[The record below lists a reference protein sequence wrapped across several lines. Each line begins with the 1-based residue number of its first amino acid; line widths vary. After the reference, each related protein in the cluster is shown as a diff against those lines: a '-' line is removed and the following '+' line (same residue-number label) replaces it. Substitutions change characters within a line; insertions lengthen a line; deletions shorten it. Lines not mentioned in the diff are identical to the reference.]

1 MKMELNEMK
10 TSLTG
15 REERFVNL
23 SEIRIAK
30 DEGEPVKIIGHA
42 AVFNT
47 IADLGWFREQI
58 LPGAFTDAIK
68 TSDVKMLFNHDANYI
83 MGRNTSGTLK
93 LSEDKKG
100 LAIEA
105 LPPDT
110 QLIRDMVLTPMERGD
125 LSQMS
130 FAFMVE
136 EEQWTEKK
144 DEIPLRSIVRVN
156 PLYDVSVV
164 TYPAYPKTDAK
175 LRDMFREAGLEY
187 EKLSDTLFRLK
198 RGLSVNQTDYDL
210 IKTSIEVLKGYIP
223 APPDGTNGG
232 KGGENEAGRLLILR
246 KRLELIE
253 KTF

>member
-1 MKMELNEMK
+1 MELAEMK
-10 TSLTG
+10 AGLKG
-15 REERFVNL
+15 REERFFNL
-23 SEIRIAK
+23 TEIRVTKEK
-30 DEGEPVKIIGHA
+30 DEPTKIIGHA

-47 IADLGWFREQI
+47 ITDIGWFREQI

-68 TSDVKMLFNHDANYI
+68 TSDVRMLFNHDPNYI
-83 MGRNTSGTLK
+83 MGRNSANTLK

-100 LAIEA
+100 LAIEVT
-105 LPPDT
+105 PPDT

-130 FAFMVE
+130 FAFRIE
-136 EEQWTEKK
+136 TEQWTEKK
-144 DEIPLRSIVRVN
+144 DEVPIRTIVKVN

-164 TYPAYPKTDAK
+164 TYPAYPTADAK
-175 LRDMFREAGLEY
+175 LRDMFQDAGLEY

-198 RGLSVNQTDYDL
+198 RGLSVDQADFDL
-210 IKTSIEVLKGYIP
+210 IKDTINVLEKYIP

-232 KGGENEAGRLLILR
+232 KGEKDWAGRSTILR

>member
-1 MKMELNEMK
+1 MELDEMK
-10 TSLTG
+10 ASLTG
-15 REERFVNL
+15 KEERFINL

-47 IADLGWFREQI
+47 ITDLGWFKEQI
-58 LPGAFTDAIK
+58 LPGAFADAIK
-68 TSDVKMLFNHDANYI
+68 TSDVRMLFNHDANYI
-83 MGRNTSGTLK
+83 MGRNTSDTLK

-100 LAIEA
+100 LSIEA

-130 FAFMVE
+130 FAFRVE
-136 EEQWTEKK
+136 EEKWTEKK
-144 DEIPLRSIVRVN
+144 DEIPIRSIIKVD

-164 TYPAYPKTDAK
+164 TYPAYPTTDAN
-175 LRDMFREAGLEY
+175 LRAMFQEAGLEY

-198 RGLSVNQTDYDL
+198 RGLSVNQIDYDL
-210 IKTSIEVLKGYIP
+210 INTSIEVLKGYIP

-232 KGGENEAGRLLILR
+232 KGEAKEAGRLLIFR

-253 KTF
+253 KSF